1 MALLAELAAPDAIPL
16 KTAKNRKNVQLACF
30 SADFIGRSADFQSA
44 VSQNCI
50 LLAVA
55 MPRDVGAFGRSADC
69 KSATQQIKNLRYAR
83 AGVGRLLSGY
93 SARARA
99 RLWGAGVSAG
109 HAKGDVI
116 KAFDR
121 F

>member
-1 MALLAELAAPDAIPL
+1 MALLAELAASDAIPL

-30 SADFIGRSADFQSA
+30 NADFIDRSADFQSA

-83 AGVGRLLSGY
+83 ATSGVCSVGILSACEGTLMGC
-93 SARARA
+93 RC
-99 RLWGAGVSAG
+99 
-109 HAKGDVI
+109 
-116 KAFDR
+116 
-121 F
+121 

>member
-1 MALLAELAAPDAIPL
+1 MPPLRGLENLRGGNFYKHGAPSELAASDAIPL

-30 SADFIGRSADFQSA
+30 SADFIDHSADFQSA

-55 MPRDVGAFGRSADC
+55 MPRGAGAFGRSADC

-83 AGVGRLLSGY
+83 AGMGCLFCRT
-93 SARARA
+93 
-99 RLWGAGVSAG
+99 
-109 HAKGDVI
+109 
-116 KAFDR
+116 
-121 F
+121 